1 MNEML
6 VDFITFTRIVI
17 AFPHRIQ
24 HQHVIIYLYVC
35 CVKTLLRIEAVHY
48 WCLLDT
54 LIKAYKSKYS
64 DNQICGFASS
74 ILS

>member
-24 HQHVIIYLYVC
+24 HQHVIIYLYVVLKLC
-35 CVKTLLRIEAVHY
+35 CVSKQFID
-48 WCLLDT
+48 WCFLDT